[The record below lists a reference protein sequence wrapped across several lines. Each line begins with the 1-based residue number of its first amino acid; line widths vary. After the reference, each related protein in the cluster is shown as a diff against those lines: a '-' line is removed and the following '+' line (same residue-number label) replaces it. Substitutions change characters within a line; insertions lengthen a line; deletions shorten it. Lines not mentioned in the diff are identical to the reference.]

1 MSVPRGPFLA
11 ALPVL
16 LLCSPLHAAEKS
28 TAPLTPPRED
38 APLSELEVAP
48 RGRHAPRDI
57 TYSQWQKL
65 CFKVPG
71 KDLLCRT
78 STTGTWDTGQMAIR
92 IDVIERQGS
101 ARFQIL
107 LPVGLYL
114 RPGVKLKVDTS
125 AREVDIPFN
134 WCFSNLC
141 VAAAP
146 ASRDM
151 IKALERSRISRS
163 TLSTQ
168 ISSPSPRLS
177 PSASLQPLTRALQP
191 RRSSRLSTNSEH
203 RQARC

>member
-1 MSVPRGPFLA
+1 MTRQRDPVLA
-11 ALPVL
+11 ALFVL
-16 LLCSPLHAAEKS
+16 LLCSPLPAAEKS
-28 TAPLTPPRED
+28 KAPLTPPLED
-38 APLSELEVAP
+38 APMSEPEVAP

-57 TYSQWQKL
+57 SYSQWQKL

-92 IDVIERQGS
+92 IDVIERQSS
-101 ARFQIL
+101 ARLQIL

-114 RPGVKLKVDTS
+114 RSGVKLKVDTS
-125 AREVDIPFN
+125 AREVEIPFN

-151 IKALERSRISRS
+151 IKAIERSQNLSVDVVDTNLVTLTATIPISKFAAAYEGAPAK
-163 TLSTQ
+163 TIEQ
-168 ISSPSPRLS
+168 VID
-177 PSASLQPLTRALQP
+177 
-191 RRSSRLSTNSEH
+191 E
-203 RQARC
+203 

>member
-1 MSVPRGPFLA
+1 MTVQRGPVLSALLA
-11 ALPVL
+11 L
-16 LLCSPLHAAEKS
+16 LICTPLYAAGKPK
-28 TAPLTPPRED
+28 APLTPPRED
-38 APLSELEVAP
+38 ATLSEPEVAP

-92 IDVIERQGS
+92 IDMIERQGS
-101 ARFQIL
+101 ARLQIL

-114 RPGVKLKVDTS
+114 QSGVKLKVDTS
-125 AREVDIPFN
+125 AREVEIPFN

-151 IKALERSRISRS
+151 IKALERGQKLSVDVVDTNFV
-163 TLSTQ
+163 TLTATIPVGQ
-168 ISSPSPRLS
+168 FAAAYEGAPAKTIE
-177 PSASLQPLTRALQP
+177 QVID
-191 RRSSRLSTNSEH
+191 E
-203 RQARC
+203 

>member
-1 MSVPRGPFLA
+1 MMMTRQRDPVLG
-11 ALPVL
+11 ALFVL
-16 LLCSPLHAAEKS
+16 LLCSPLPAAEKS
-28 TAPLTPPRED
+28 KAPLTPPRED
-38 APLSELEVAP
+38 APLSEPEVAP

-57 TYSQWQKL
+57 SYSQWQKL
-65 CFKVPG
+65 CFEVPG

-101 ARFQIL
+101 ARLQIL

-114 RPGVKLKVDTS
+114 RSGVKLKVDTS
-125 AREVDIPFN
+125 AREVEIPFN

-151 IKALERSRISRS
+151 IKAIERSQNLSVDVVDTNLVTLTATIPISKFAAAYEGAPAK
-163 TLSTQ
+163 TIEQ
-168 ISSPSPRLS
+168 VID
-177 PSASLQPLTRALQP
+177 
-191 RRSSRLSTNSEH
+191 E
-203 RQARC
+203 